1 MEEKESTNI
10 FEEEFLNIAGEKSEL
25 LLHDVLKINLF
36 DENNEYKINLS
47 HIRIFFKSK
56 NSR

>member
-1 MEEKESTNI
+1 MEEREYTNI
-10 FEEEFLNIAGEKSEL
+10 FEEEFINIAGEREEL

-47 HIRIFFKSK
+47 HIRIYIFITNK
-56 NSR
+56 